1 MITGLRTSS
10 TINVTSVASDL
21 EYVAEVLSVL
31 LANSEE

>member
-10 TINVTSVASDL
+10 TINVTNVASDL

-31 LANSEE
+31 LANTEE